1 LDLAMARALSFIA
14 KSVVLLAGLVVVT
27 GAAAGSAPAGDA
39 PRKTSSFNILYA
51 VTVPNA
57 PVVVP
62 PAGVGV
68 PAGKGVVSNPYNVP
82 MIQNAGT
89 LRPGH

>member
-1 LDLAMARALSFIA
+1 MAPALSLIA
-14 KSVVLLAGLVVVT
+14 KSVVLLAGLIVIT
-27 GAAAGSAPAGDA
+27 AAAAGSAPAADA
-39 PRKTSSFNILYA
+39 PRKTNSFNVLYA
-51 VTVPNA
+51 VTMPNA

-68 PAGKGVVSNPYNVP
+68 PLGKGVVSNPYNVP